1 MSTEAQFIISAKE
14 RTKPAFNQIKK
25 NLETVEKQS
34 KRTQSAIAQVMAPL
48 SAYAAFAGVRRLAS
62 DFGSFEEALVK
73 VGKTANIEG
82 DQLKQFGEDIK
93 NLDIPVATNDLLE
106 YAEAAGQLGVKGNDN
121 LLKFVDT
128 MARLEK
134 SSDLAGEASA
144 KSIARVINVTGEGID
159 TVDRFGSV
167 LVALGNSFAASES
180 EILGHTTEVSR
191 AIAVYDVGAAQS
203 AAFGTS
209 MASLGIRAE
218 SGGSVVGR
226 AFNSMNIAITQG
238 GEKLNQLMAI
248 TGMTEQQLKTTFKDN
263 AEGVFQSFLAGLN
276 NIDSSGGDMIA
287 TLENFGLKGE
297 EINKTLPVMAKNSD
311 ILAKAMTLAN
321 KEVENATALIKESN
335 TAFQT
340 MNADLV
346 LTQKSLTNVSSEIGE
361 RLSPAITGISSELR
375 EWIGDTDDI
384 ASGIDTLS
392 NVAIAGLVGITAKY
406 VTSAGIATKTKLT
419 DIVATNSKIKADQV
433 DAAQK
438 ATNAKTEHTYALAV
452 YNSAK
457 AQKLAAIG
465 TAQYT
470 AAAKLEQTAR
480 AGLTTSIK
488 TMQIAQSQHNAVMAQ
503 GTIVSRGLAGSM
515 ALLGGPAGIVMLA
528 AGALTY
534 FISSSSEASDNTK
547 DLAIDVDSLTKKY
560 KTLSSLQLN
569 SKLLDITD
577 SLNTQKQGITKLTG
591 EIEVAQ
597 GAINKWAKVYKDDL
611 DGLKVKIQDYTKT
624 VVHTEAEKEEATIA
638 YNKQLALQ
646 AKLKEQIKFLDEG
659 GTPDTEPKKSLI
671 PNTNEPPT
679 VDPAAALKR
688 QQLEQQYTD
697 LQNALKSEDQ
707 LLFETANKR
716 NVLLTELW
724 NAGVITDAAKFNEL
738 ASANNAQYLAKLDAI
753 EAQELAR
760 NESKLIRMDEQ
771 WLSESEKLDAQHLAE
786 IAQYQA
792 LFDKK
797 TLTETE
803 YEERK
808 KKLNTKYKK
817 KQDALEKAE
826 QQAKFNMVTGGLKTI
841 ANMETGGSKK
851 LFKIKKAAALAQAA
865 VSLPAA
871 VIESFKNA
879 GGYPW
884 GIAPAAAMLASGL
897 MQIKNIKNQTMGGST
912 STGSALSGGTSTTSS
927 SAESPSSL
935 ENTLSSN
942 INSGSQQKTEQAIN
956 YFIVEGDLIGNSADV
971 MFDQIKEKIETTD
984 AVLIEPST
992 RQAKEL
998 ASAGI

>member
-14 RTKPAFNQIKK
+14 RTKPAFNQIKR
-25 NLETVEKQS
+25 NLQTVEKQS
-34 KRTQSAIAQVMAPL
+34 QRTQSAISQVMAPL

-62 DFGSFEEALVK
+62 DFGNFEEALVK

-82 DQLKQFGEDIK
+82 AELKQFGEDIK
-93 NLDIPVATNDLLE
+93 NLDIPVATNDLLQ
-106 YAEAAGQLGVKGNDN
+106 YAEAAGQLGIKGNDN

-144 KSIARVINVTGEGID
+144 KSIARVINVTGEGIG
-159 TVDRFGSV
+159 TVDKFGSV
-167 LVALGNSFAASES
+167 LVALGNNFAASES

-191 AIAVYDVGAAQS
+191 AIAVYDVGSAQS

-226 AFNSMNIAITQG
+226 AFNSMNVAIAQG

-248 TGMTEQQLKTTFKDN
+248 TSMTEQQLKATFKDN
-263 AEGVFQSFLAGLN
+263 AEGVFQSFLTGLN
-276 NIDSSGGDMIA
+276 KIDKSGGDMIA
-287 TLENFGLKGE
+287 TLEDFGLKGE
-297 EINKTLPVMAKNSD
+297 EVNKTLPVMAKNSG
-311 ILAKAMTLAN
+311 ILARAMKLAN
-321 KEVENATALIKESN
+321 KEVKDATALVKESN

-346 LTQKSLTNVSSEIGE
+346 KTQKSLSNVSSEIGE
-361 RLSPAITGISSELR
+361 RLSPAITGTSSELR

-384 ASGIDTLS
+384 SSSIDTLS
-392 NVAIAGLVGITAKY
+392 NVAMAGLVGVTAKY
-406 VTSAGIATKTKLT
+406 TTSIGIATQAKIA
-419 DIVATNSKIKADQV
+419 DIVATNNKIKASQLE
-433 DAAQK
+433 AAQK
-438 ATNAKTEHTYALAV
+438 VTSTKTEHAYALAV

-457 AQKLAAIG
+457 AQKLGAIG
-465 TAQYT
+465 SAKYT

-488 TMQIAQSQHNAVMAQ
+488 AMQVAQSQHNAVMAQ
-503 GTIVSRGLAGSM
+503 GAIASRALTGSM

-534 FISSSSEASDNTK
+534 FVSSSSKASENTQ
-547 DLAIDVDSLTKKY
+547 
-560 KTLSSLQLN
+560 TLSSNIKALEGN
-569 SKLLDITD
+569 YR
-577 SLNTQKQGITKLTG
+577 SLS
-591 EIEVAQ
+591 
-597 GAINKWAKVYKDDL
+597 
-611 DGLKVKIQDYTKT
+611 
-624 VVHTEAEKEEATIA
+624 
-638 YNKQLALQ
+638 Q
-646 AKLKEQIKFLDEG
+646 AKLKGKIVELTQDIKTQSDVVKQNAMTILGLKKTTKEVWDPTLHQTVTKTIVRSKEEQDKLVLTVSAQETENKKLNQQLALRLQLEDQLKFLSEG
-659 GTPDTEPKKSLI
+659 GQPETPKKDPLDLNNNDNTDD
-671 PNTNEPPT
+671 PN
-679 VDPAAALKR
+679 AALKR

-716 NVLLTELW
+716 NVLLAELW
-724 NAGVITDAAKFNEL
+724 QAGVITDAAKFNEL
-738 ASANNAQYLAKLDAI
+738 ASANNEQYLAKLEAI
-753 EAQELAR
+753 EAQEIAK
-760 NESKLIRMDEQ
+760 NQASLIRLDEQ
-771 WLSESEKLDAQHLAE
+771 WLTKSEAISAQHTAE
-786 IAQYQA
+786 IAQYKA

-797 TLTETE
+797 TITETE

-808 KKLNTKYKK
+808 KKLSEKYKK
-817 KQDALEKAE
+817 KHKKLEEAE
-826 QQAKFNMVTGGLKTI
+826 QKAKFNMITGGLQTI

-897 MQIKNIKNQTMGGST
+897 MQIKNIKSQTLGS
-912 STGSALSGGTSTTSS
+912 STSS
-927 SAESPSSL
+927 SSALGGGSLATSIPSNTNQSL

-942 INSGSQQKTEQAIN
+942 INSNNQIEQEPVRN
-956 YFIVEGDLIGNSADV
+956 YFIVEGDLIGNSADLI
-971 MFDQIKEKIETTD
+971 FDQIKEKIETTD

-992 RQAKEL
+992 RQAQEL
-998 ASAGI
+998 STVGT